1 MSITR
6 RAYDLLRAYVG
17 REWER
22 IESVFERDA
31 RKELDDYLKA
41 GKPTDTVPPPPPP
54 SPARHRTPA
63 EQAKEESRIERAYK
77 VLNLSPGASLQD
89 LKRAYKR
96 LSERSLPTNFPEG
109 TEERR
114 KAAEVHLKVQEAYDT
129 LLPLLDQRLRRFQ
142 SLDLD

>member
-1 MSITR
+1 MSIAR

-31 RKELDDYLKA
+31 RRELDDYLKA
-41 GKPTDTVPPPPPP
+41 GKPKSAVPQSPPP
-54 SPARHRTPA
+54 SSSHAHTSSDQSR
-63 EQAKEESRIERAYK
+63 EESRIERAYR
-77 VLNLSPGASLQD
+77 VLNLAREASLQD

-109 TEERR
+109 SEERR